1 MCFTLGGRPR
11 DFASGE
17 VDFSTALF
25 EDEEAEEADE
35 DDLRVSLSVV
45 GVNVDNEAVS
55 EFSRTYI
62 QS

>member
-1 MCFTLGGRPR
+1 MCFTLGGRSR

-17 VDFSTALF
+17 VAFSTALF